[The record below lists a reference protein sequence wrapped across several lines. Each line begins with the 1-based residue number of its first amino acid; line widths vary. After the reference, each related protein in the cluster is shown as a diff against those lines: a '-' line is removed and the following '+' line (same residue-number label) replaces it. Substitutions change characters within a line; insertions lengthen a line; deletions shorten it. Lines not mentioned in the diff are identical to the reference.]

1 MDFEFDSQEELFER
15 VKPALEAKKV
25 ELNRLGFKNV
35 KIKEIWDYLVLY
47 KWSHSQDLMLSDIVS
62 DILHIDNKRFNY
74 YLRSKK
80 TRRGRSDK
88 NGRKK
93 QEEK

>member
-1 MDFEFDSQEELFER
+1 M
-15 VKPALEAKKV
+15 
-25 ELNRLGFKNV
+25 ELNRLGLKSV
-35 KIKEIWDYLVLY
+35 KIKDIWDYLVLY

-62 DILHIDNKRFNY
+62 DILHIDNRRFGY
-74 YLRSKK
+74 YLRERK

-88 NGRKK
+88 NERK